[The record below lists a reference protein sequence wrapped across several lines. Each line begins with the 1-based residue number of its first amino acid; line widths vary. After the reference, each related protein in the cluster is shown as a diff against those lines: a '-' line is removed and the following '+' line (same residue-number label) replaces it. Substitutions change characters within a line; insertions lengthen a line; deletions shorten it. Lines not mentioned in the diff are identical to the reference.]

1 MNQKGTQSLKTDRLE
16 FRRFTADD
24 ADAVYNTWMSD
35 EEVTK
40 FLRFRREVTVQS
52 THEIVFK
59 WGESYEEKDFYNW
72 ALVLRQTNE
81 LIGYIQ
87 ASVQNDADGIGEV
100 GYCLGRRFWN
110 HGYAT
115 EALRAVLHF
124 LIFEVGFNRIEACC
138 SVNNTASERV
148 LQKAGMIF
156 EGTLRQSYLC
166 NLGYQDS
173 HLYSILRAD
182 FDLEGKE

>member
-59 WGESYEEKDFYNW
+59 WGESYEEKDFY
-72 ALVLRQTNE
+72 
-81 LIGYIQ
+81 
-87 ASVQNDADGIGEV
+87 
-100 GYCLGRRFWN
+100 
-110 HGYAT
+110 
-115 EALRAVLHF
+115 
-124 LIFEVGFNRIEACC
+124 
-138 SVNNTASERV
+138 
-148 LQKAGMIF
+148 
-156 EGTLRQSYLC
+156 
-166 NLGYQDS
+166 S